1 MTLPSSEPHGQGQI
15 CWNAINIPK
24 LSPLLPLILGKK
36 PKCMVIKSMKPSA
49 TSVKKIMTPGL
60 GDQALGWGQCGQ
72 IVKLH

>member
-1 MTLPSSEPHGQGQI
+1 MLKCNQYSKVISSTPTHF
-15 CWNAINIPK
+15 
-24 LSPLLPLILGKK
+24 GKK
-36 PKCMVIKSMKPSA
+36 TKCMVIKSMKPSA